1 MDAGSLAIIGMGS
14 NQGDREAILD
24 EAVEILK
31 AAPHIHVW
39 TVSKLYETFPVGGP
53 PGQAPFLNA
62 AVLTEPSID
71 PLSLLERL
79 HDVEARFGRV
89 RDERWGARTLD
100 LDLLLYGQEIRRTPQ
115 LTLPHPRLPFRRFA
129 LLPTV
134 EVAPWS
140 LDPLTNMTVNELLA
154 SLDRRPSLVAISAA
168 NPDDPAA
175 VELASEVH
183 AGVVKALGAEPLLR
197 GDLQSATTAHPG
209 DPRSRALDVVKAVA
223 RRMPEAKW
231 LESGLGDRWLA
242 ADFTLDL
249 DLRRA
254 AAIDVDG
261 SSHESWTE
269 TWNPFTH
276 EHAART
282 AVDHALAPTFVVLIG
297 RGAADIRDGGF
308 PRPVYVPEA
317 TVPAEIVAEVV
328 VTCHATRA

>member
-1 MDAGSLAIIGMGS
+1 MSEGSLAIIGLGS

-24 EAVEILK
+24 EAVEVLK
-31 AAPHIHVW
+31 ATPHIYVW
-39 TVSKLYETFPVGGP
+39 TVSNLYETFPVGGP

-62 AVLTEPSID
+62 AILAEPSID

-79 HDVEARFGRV
+79 HDIEAKFGRV

-100 LDLLLYGQEIRRTPQ
+100 LDLLLYGQEVRRTPQ
-115 LTLPHPRLPFRRFA
+115 LTLPHPRLAFRRFA

-154 SLDRRPSLVAISAA
+154 NVDRRPSLVAVSAA

-175 VELASEVH
+175 VELAARVH
-183 AGVVKALGAEPLLR
+183 AGVVEALGALPLLR
-197 GDLQSATTAHPG
+197 RDLQAATAAHPA
-209 DPRSRALDVVKAVA
+209 DPRDRAFAEIQAVA
-223 RRMPEAKW
+223 RRAPESKW

-242 ADFTLDL
+242 ADFSLDL

-254 AAIDVDG
+254 AAIDADG
-261 SSHESWTE
+261 KSDGGWKAA
-269 TWNPFTH
+269 WNLFTY
-276 EHAART
+276 ERAARA

-297 RGAADIRDGGF
+297 QGAAAIRDGGF
-308 PRPVYVPEA
+308 PRPAYVPEA
-317 TVPAEIVAEVV
+317 TDPAGIVAEVT

>member
-1 MDAGSLAIIGMGS
+1 MSEGSLAIIGLGS

-24 EAVEILK
+24 EAVEVLK

-39 TVSKLYETFPVGGP
+39 TVSNLYETFPVGGP
-53 PGQAPFLNA
+53 PDQEPFLNA
-62 AVLTEPSID
+62 ALLAEPTID

-79 HDVEARFGRV
+79 HLIEEKFGRV

-129 LLPTV
+129 LLPAV

-154 SLDRRPSLVAISAA
+154 SIDRRPSLVAVAAA
-168 NPDDPAA
+168 NPDDPAT
-175 VELASEVH
+175 VELAAEVH
-183 AGVVKALGAEPLLR
+183 AGVVEALGAEPLLR
-197 GDLQSATTAHPG
+197 RDLQSAGAAHPAS
-209 DPRSRALDVVKAVA
+209 PRDRAFAEVQATA
-223 RRMPEAKW
+223 RRTPESKW
-231 LESGLGDRWLA
+231 LNSGLGDRWLA
-242 ADFTLDL
+242 ADFALDL

-254 AAIDVDG
+254 AAIEDG
-261 SSHESWTE
+261 VSHEGWKE
-269 TWNPFTH
+269 VWNLFTY
-276 EHAART
+276 ERAARA
-282 AVDHALAPTFVVLIG
+282 AVDHALAPTFVVLLG
-297 RGAADIRDGGF
+297 QGAAAIRDGGF

-317 TVPAEIVAEVV
+317 TVPAEIVVEVV